1 MENEQKKVVVS
12 TLGRLAGKQRL
23 GKHLEQA
30 IDNILTKTVRALNYG
45 DELLPEDREPGFILD
60 EAKR

>member
-1 MENEQKKVVVS
+1 MENKQTKVIS

-23 GKHLEQA
+23 GKQLEQA
-30 IDNILTKTVRALNYG
+30 IDNILTKTARAMNYG